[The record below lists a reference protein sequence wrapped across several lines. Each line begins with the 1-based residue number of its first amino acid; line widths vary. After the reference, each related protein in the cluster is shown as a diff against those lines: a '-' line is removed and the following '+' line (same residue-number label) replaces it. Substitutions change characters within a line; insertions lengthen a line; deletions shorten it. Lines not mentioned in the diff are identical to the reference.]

1 MEDPGRSLSATA
13 ARLIETILTP
23 SPVREIPSVIHAL
36 TSGPPSSLPVTISRY
51 FLPTASFTHPFC
63 RTGSFQN
70 PSTNSRSLITYI
82 YRWYRTMSPEIR
94 DVRILSIAFDKQH
107 NELFVRLQQTFAIR
121 ALLGHEARVEL
132 VVVLGLQKGNGDG
145 VSDHLYYIRSQHDL
159 YPPDQLAHFLYGGWI
174 ASYFILLIQYIAT
187 LICVLSTYIFAPVTW
202 LEQSRTRV
210 QRKATRGIQDAQRA
224 ANKGLRDAQSIANRG
239 LQDVQAVANRK
250 LQDVQEVANSKLQDV
265 QKVAQ
270 QGLQDG
276 AQRLQD
282 VQAAASKGLQDAQSI
297 ATQGL
302 QDGAQKLKGV
312 VDATGISG
320 SATQSEPRQEPEF
333 TMKRG
338 AVGTQDTATTTSSE
352 PTAFSSSFVELPPGS
367 GRFVTAPL
375 SHNIEHSG
383 SHHSESHGVA
393 SARSF
398 HPTAAEASFIEAPPG
413 SGNYVTAPTGHTIE
427 HSGIHHSE
435 TLTHGAGLGA
445 NVGENV
451 GGRDAGVEQ
460 LAGQGIDDGAEPT
473 AFTSGFVEMPPGSGH
488 YVTAPKSHSIE
499 H

>member
-1 MEDPGRSLSATA
+1 
-13 ARLIETILTP
+13 
-23 SPVREIPSVIHAL
+23 
-36 TSGPPSSLPVTISRY
+36 
-51 FLPTASFTHPFC
+51 
-63 RTGSFQN
+63 
-70 PSTNSRSLITYI
+70 
-82 YRWYRTMSPEIR
+82 MSPEIR

-121 ALLGHEARVEL
+121 VLPGHEAKVEL
-132 VVVLGLQKGNGDG
+132 VAVLGLQKGNGDG

-174 ASYFILLIQYIAT
+174 ASYFIILIQFIAT
-187 LICVLSTYIFAPVTW
+187 LVCVLSTYIFAPVTW
-202 LEQSRTRV
+202 LEQSGTRV

-239 LQDVQAVANRK
+239 MHDVQAVANRK

-265 QKVAQ
+265 QKAAQ

-282 VQAAASKGLQDAQSI
+282 AQTAARKGLQDAQSI
-297 ATQGL
+297 ATKGL
-302 QDGAQKLKGV
+302 QDGAQKLKDA
-312 VDATGISG
+312 VDATGIG
-320 SATQSEPRQEPEF
+320 ATSQSEPRQEPEF

-338 AVGTQDTATTTSSE
+338 AVGAPTSTSTSTLDTATTTSSE
-352 PTAFSSSFVELPPGS
+352 PTAFSSSFIEVPPGS
-367 GRFVTAPL
+367 GRYVTAPM
-375 SHNIEHSG
+375 SHNIDHSG
-383 SHHSESHGVA
+383 THHSESHGVA

-413 SGNYVTAPTGHTIE
+413 SGNYVTAPAGHTIE
-427 HSGIHHSE
+427 HSGVHHEE
-435 TLTHGAGLGA
+435 TLTHDGGPG
-445 NVGENV
+445 VGVGVGV
-451 GGRDAGVEQ
+451 GGGSVEQ

-473 AFTSGFVEMPPGSGH
+473 AFTSSFVEMPPGSGH
-488 YVTAPKSHSIE
+488 YVTAPKSHTLE